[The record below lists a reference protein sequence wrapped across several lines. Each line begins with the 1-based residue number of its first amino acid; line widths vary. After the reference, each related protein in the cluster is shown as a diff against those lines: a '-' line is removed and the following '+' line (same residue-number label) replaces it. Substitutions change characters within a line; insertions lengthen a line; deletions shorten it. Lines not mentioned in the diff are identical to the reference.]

1 MLNRGFVIKDGILER
16 YRGWRRKIIIPK
28 EVRIIGGWA
37 FAYNQRITTVIIH
50 DGVTKIEEG
59 AFAECQNLTSVT
71 IPDSVKEIEGWTFRL
86 CQKLCDISLS
96 ENMVLGED
104 VLRGCKCLADENGFV
119 SFKNILYGYFGNK
132 KNIVVPNDISKISGW
147 AFYENESLSQV
158 IIPYGV
164 NEIGYDAFRSCPN
177 LTHIHIPVSLTKIA
191 DTAFFESDKIVIHAS
206 MGSYTE
212 QYAKENNIPFVA
224 E

>member
-37 FAYNQRITTVIIH
+37 F
-50 DGVTKIEEG
+50 
-59 AFAECQNLTSVT
+59 
-71 IPDSVKEIEGWTFRL
+71 
-86 CQKLCDISLS
+86 
-96 ENMVLGED
+96 
-104 VLRGCKCLADENGFV
+104 
-119 SFKNILYGYFGNK
+119 
-132 KNIVVPNDISKISGW
+132 
-147 AFYENESLSQV
+147 YENESLSQV

-164 NEIGYDAFRSCPN
+164 NEIGYGAFRSCPN

-191 DTAFFESDKIVIHAS
+191 DTAFFESDKIVILAS
-206 MGSYTE
+206 MGSYAE